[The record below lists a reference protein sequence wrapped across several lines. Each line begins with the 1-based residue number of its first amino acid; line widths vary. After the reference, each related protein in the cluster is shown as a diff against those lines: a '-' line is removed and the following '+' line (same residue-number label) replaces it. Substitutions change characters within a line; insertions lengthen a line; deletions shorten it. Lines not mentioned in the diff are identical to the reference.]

1 MKRKYSS
8 SSIIIE
14 NNNKPNIQEVLQLAP
29 PTKTKINK
37 ITNNKNEFARKKQLI
52 YSILDHLPRICINN
66 NNAKKCFPTAV
77 LPLLQLSQEREM
89 CFPLFEEKKCN
100 GCNFWCCSDE
110 PHLLKNKELFL
121 KIGTNMHFKDIIKI
135 IWNFNSQFEKFTD
148 RLRIEKYGGYRCLRE
163 EAKAKLEQ
171 FAEKYK
177 LNQLKYLVME
187 CLKIAPKTPGAGRI
201 STPELF
207 LSKYYSLK
215 YPNPFG
221 I

>member
-37 ITNNKNEFARKKQLI
+37 ITNNKIEFVKKKQLI
-52 YSILDHLPRICINN
+52 YSILDNLPRICINN
-66 NNAKKCFPTAV
+66 ERKCFPTAV
-77 LPLLQLSQEREM
+77 LPLLQLSQEREL
-89 CFPLFEEKKCN
+89 CFPLFKEKKCN

-110 PHLLKNKELFL
+110 PHLLKNEGLFL
-121 KIGTNMHFKDIIKI
+121 KIGPNMHFKDIIKI
-135 IWNFNSQFEKFTD
+135 IGNFMSQFEKFTD
-148 RLRIEKYGGYRCLRE
+148 RLRIEKYGGYRSLRE
-163 EAKAKLEQ
+163 DAKANLEK

-177 LNQLKYLVME
+177 LKQLKNLVFE
-187 CLKIAPKTPGAGRI
+187 SLKLSPKVPGCGRI

-207 LSKYYSLK
+207 LSKYYTLK
-215 YPNPFG
+215 YPNSFG